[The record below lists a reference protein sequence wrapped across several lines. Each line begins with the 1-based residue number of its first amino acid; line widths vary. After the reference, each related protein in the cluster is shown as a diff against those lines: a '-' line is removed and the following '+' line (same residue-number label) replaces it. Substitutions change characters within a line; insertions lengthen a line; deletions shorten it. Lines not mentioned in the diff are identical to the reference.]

1 MKSCLSTH
9 NTPNLQ
15 DLFLPANI
23 KMKAKY
29 HIHNIHEPSS
39 GHVSRPNIAFIDFHK
54 SVAHQHP
61 PKTLGCEIEE
71 G

>member
-1 MKSCLSTH
+1 
-9 NTPNLQ
+9 
-15 DLFLPANI
+15 
-23 KMKAKY
+23 MKAKY